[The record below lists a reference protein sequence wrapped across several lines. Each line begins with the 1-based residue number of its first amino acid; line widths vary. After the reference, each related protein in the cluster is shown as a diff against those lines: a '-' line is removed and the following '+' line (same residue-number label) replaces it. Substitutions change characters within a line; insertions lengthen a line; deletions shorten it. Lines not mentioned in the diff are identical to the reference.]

1 VAVPILFNIFHQLVG
16 PCLVIVALWIGMLL
30 IAGIKKRHFVLLM
43 AVFAIMFALGWAFF
57 LKDYQKARVMS
68 FFVPTDPLGIS
79 WSQNQAKIAV
89 STGGLW
95 GKGIGQGSQTQ
106 YGFLSEPQ
114 TDFILRQL
122 QKNLGF

>member
-68 FFVPTDPLGIS
+68 FLFLRIHWEFLG
-79 WSQNQAKIAV
+79 AKTKLKLQLV
-89 STGGLW
+89 
-95 GKGIGQGSQTQ
+95 QVD
-106 YGFLSEPQ
+106 YGAKE
-114 TDFILRQL
+114 
-122 QKNLGF
+122 